1 MLNCWTQFHIAADLP
16 ITFRRAFRL
25 PITGLFS
32 QLVVL
37 IALTTS
43 SQFVLGQSVGLPAPR
58 LLTTMPMGGNP
69 GSQVEITITGE
80 NLDPGDELVFT
91 EPKITAKCKL
101 DPNGQP
107 EPNKYVVS
115 IDADCPTGLYEARMV
130 TRLGLSASR
139 VFSVGRLPEVMPSK
153 PNTTLASAME
163 LKVNSVCNA
172 VMTTRAVDYYTFE
185 ARKGQ
190 RVIANCSSRGIDSKL
205 EAVLIIANAKGN
217 DLMAERRG
225 GVLDFVAPEDG
236 KYVIKVHE
244 LTFGGGPAYFY
255 RLALYESSP
264 DAAIAKF
271 PSTKSVSSISWPPVG
286 LPDQSAM
293 TEIEPNNE
301 ASVAQRITLPCDISG
316 QFFPAA
322 DVDVFEFEAKKGEVW
337 WVEVASE
344 RLGLPTD
351 PAVVVQRVSGTGDAQ
366 KLTDVAEFS
375 DIPSPVKVSSNGY
388 SYDGPPYNVGS
399 TDVLGKIVIQED
411 GVHRLQLTD
420 LFGGTR
426 NDPRNRY
433 RLVIR
438 QAQPDFALA
447 GWGLHFELRNG
458 DRNAVSKPLA
468 LRRGATVALEV
479 VTVRRDG
486 FDGEIELEMSGLP
499 EGVTA
504 QGLKIPAGK
513 SRGIMLITAHENA
526 PRSLTSAHFVGK
538 ATIDGKAVTRPCQL
552 ASMSWPILDAW
563 NDIPSPRLLMDV
575 PISVGGVESVPV
587 SIRAEK
593 AEAYEAAATDKLTI
607 PLVLTRHSEF
617 SGDTLSLK
625 ALGAGFEGVKS
636 FNISLSADKA
646 EAVLDLAALKTPPGD
661 YVLCFYGSA
670 VAKYRH
676 RLDDVAAAE
685 NRVRKLED
693 EQKSIDAE
701 VAQLT
706 EVAKNAAQE
715 GKADAEAAVTAAAT
729 KQKSAQATLALAT
742 EQLKKA
748 NDVAKPNDIVDI
760 VVSEPITI
768 RVKPA
773 EKK

>member
-1 MLNCWTQFHIAADLP
+1 MLNCWTQFQVAARFASPAGQGMSRSLS
-16 ITFRRAFRL
+16 
-25 PITGLFS
+25 LFCA
-32 QLVVL
+32 L
-37 IALTTS
+37 IVATS
-43 SQFVLGQSVGLPAPR
+43 SVPTARAQSVGLPAPR

-69 GSQVEITITGE
+69 GSQVEITISGE
-80 NLDPGDELVFT
+80 NIDSGDELVFT
-91 EPKITAKCKL
+91 TPKITATCKR
-101 DPNGQP
+101 DANGQA

-115 IDADCPTGLYEARMV
+115 IAADCPTGLYEARVM

-139 VFSVGRLPEVMPSK
+139 VFSVGLLPEVMPSK
-153 PNTTLASAME
+153 PNTSLANAME
-163 LKVNSVCNA
+163 LKINSVCNA
-172 VMTTRAVDYYTFE
+172 TMTTRAVDYYTFE

-190 RVIANCSSRGIDSKL
+190 RIIANCSARGIDSKL

-225 GVLDFVAPEDG
+225 GDLDFDVPEDG

-255 RLALYESSP
+255 RLALYEASQ
-264 DAAIAKF
+264 AAPVTAF
-271 PSTKSVSSISWPPVG
+271 PSTKSVSSMSWPPFG
-286 LPDQSAM
+286 LPDQAAIA
-293 TEIEPNNE
+293 EVEPNNE
-301 ASVAQRITLPCDISG
+301 GSAAQKISLPCDIAG

-344 RLGLPTD
+344 RLGHPTD

-375 DIPSPVKVSSNGY
+375 DIASPLRVSSNGY
-388 SYDGPPYNVGS
+388 TYDGPPYNVGS
-399 TDVLGKIVIQED
+399 TDVLGKINIQED

-438 QAQPDFALA
+438 QSQPDFALA

-458 DRNAVSKPLA
+458 DRNAVSKPIA
-468 LRRGATVALEV
+468 LRRGGTVALEV
-479 VTVRRDG
+479 LAVRRDG
-486 FDGEIELEMSGLP
+486 FDGEIELEMTGLP

-513 SRGIMLITAHENA
+513 SRGMMLVTAHENA
-526 PRSLTSAHFVGK
+526 PSSVTSAQFIGK
-538 ATIDGKAVTRPCQL
+538 ATIDGKPISRSCQL
-552 ASMSWPILDAW
+552 ASMAWPILDAW

-575 PISVGGVESVPV
+575 PISVGGIEATPV

-593 AEAYEAAATDKLTI
+593 TDGYEVTAADKLTI
-607 PLVLTRHSEF
+607 PLILTKHSEF

-625 ALGAGFEGVKS
+625 ALGAGFEGMKS
-636 FNISLSADKA
+636 FNVSLSADKA
-646 EAVLDLAALKTPPGD
+646 EAVLDLAALKVQPGD
-661 YVLCFYGSA
+661 YVIAFYGSA
-670 VAKYRH
+670 VAKHRH
-676 RLDDVAAAE
+676 RMDNLAVAE
-685 NRVRKLED
+685 SRVRKLEE
-693 EQKSIDAE
+693 EQKTIDAE
-701 VAQLT
+701 VAQLA
-706 EVAKNAAQE
+706 EVAKNAPPE
-715 GKADAEAAVTAAAT
+715 RKTEAEAAAAAAVT
-729 KQKSAQATLALAT
+729 KQKSAQATLALAS

-748 NDVAKPNDIVDI
+748 NDIAKPNDIVDI

-768 RVKPA
+768 RVKPM